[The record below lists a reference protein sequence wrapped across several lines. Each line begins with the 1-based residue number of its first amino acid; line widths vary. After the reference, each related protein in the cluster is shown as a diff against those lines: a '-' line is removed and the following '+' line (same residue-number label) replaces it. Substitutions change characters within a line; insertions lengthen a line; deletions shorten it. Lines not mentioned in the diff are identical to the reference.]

1 MAALVNR
8 FFNQFASTIHKLKAI
23 YSDSV
28 EERLKQSLYEASH
41 AGASPATSQC
51 WPGPCCLDEAI
62 SFAAFSSGVHTCEV
76 KNNDFAAKSI
86 EKKSL
91 RNISALLKEELI
103 DMLEKKKA
111 KRLWIRKWLSDRPI
125 TGASALL
132 LKQLRLEE
140 PSEYRLALRVTAENF
155 DELLSLIQSSIQRQD
170 TLMRDALPAK
180 IKLEV
185 TLSFLATGMSYRSLS
200 HFYRVSKPSISKWK

>member
-1 MAALVNR
+1 MNSRQTL
-8 FFNQFASTIHKLKAI
+8 LKRKCI
-23 YSDSV
+23 
-28 EERLKQSLYEASH
+28 K
-41 AGASPATSQC
+41 
-51 WPGPCCLDEAI
+51 
-62 SFAAFSSGVHTCEV
+62 
-76 KNNDFAAKSI
+76 
-86 EKKSL
+86 
-91 RNISALLKEELI
+91 NISALLREELI
-103 DMLEKKKA
+103 DILEKKKA
-111 KRLWIRKWLSDRPI
+111 KRLWTRKWISDRPI

-132 LKQLRLEE
+132 LKQLRLED

-200 HFYRVSKPSISKWK
+200 HFYRVSKPSISQFIPEVCRAIFEALKQFIKVSVYLFT